1 MLSCCLQ
8 VTPDHHFV
16 LDRHPHHN
24 NIIIGAGFSGILQ
37 EFLCIHLSQYCVL
50 KSLYNIYLNIP
61 ALRNHIPKT
70 YGQMATCVSFC
81 QPLS

>member
-16 LDRHPHHN
+16 LDCHTHHN

-37 EFLCIHLSQYCVL
+37 ESLCIHLSRNCVL
-50 KSLYNIYLNIP
+50 KSLYNIYLHIP
-61 ALRNHIPKT
+61 ALRNYTSKT
-70 YGQMATCVSFC
+70 YSQMATCVSFC
-81 QPLS
+81 RPIS